1 MLRNIFKVCAGTTGL
16 LPRESIPLET
26 ISVTDGPLSRDSVSE
41 GCSYEETLGRS
52 YSTGFGHIFSL
63 FFP

>member
-26 ISVTDGPLSRDSVSE
+26 ISDTDGPLS
-41 GCSYEETLGRS
+41 
-52 YSTGFGHIFSL
+52 TGTRCQRGAAMKR
-63 FFP
+63 P